1 MQQQYQAQPQL
12 DPQGIFGRQLGS
24 LLGGYGGGLIGQHGI
39 GEELGGMLGGL
50 LPFQAQ
56 PYQAQPWMQQQYQA
70 QPQLDP
76 QGIFGRQ
83 LGSLLGGYGGGL
95 IGQHGI
101 GQQLGP
107 QGIFGRRLGSIL
119 GGIGGGAIG
128 QHGLGQQ
135 VGGMLGSFLP
145 FQAQP
150 YQTQMQPGAAPGMV
164 DPSVY
169 QAAMGGVGYSPY

>member
-1 MQQQYQAQPQL
+1 MLGSFLPFQAQPYQNQPYQAQPQL

-24 LLGGYGGGLIGQHGI
+24 LLGGYGGGLIGQSGL
-39 GEELGGMLGGL
+39 GQQLGGMLGGL

-56 PYQAQPWMQQQYQA
+56 PWTQAYQA
-70 QPQLDP
+70 QPQLD
-76 QGIFGRQ
+76 
-83 LGSLLGGYGGGL
+83 
-95 IGQHGI
+95 
-101 GQQLGP
+101 P

-150 YQTQMQPGAAPGMV
+150 FQTQMQPGAAPGMM

-169 QAAMGGVGYSPY
+169 QAAMGGVGYSPYAG

>member
-12 DPQGIFGRQLGS
+12 DPQGISGRNLGS
-24 LLGGYGGGLIGQHGI
+24 LLGGYGGGLIGQSGI
-39 GEELGGMLGGL
+39 GQQLGGMLGGL

-56 PYQAQPWMQQQYQA
+56 PYQAQP
-70 QPQLDP
+70 QLDP
-76 QGIFGRQ
+76 QGAFGRQ

-95 IGQHGI
+95 IGQSGL
-101 GQQLGP
+101 GQQLGGMLGGLLPFQAQPWTQAYQAQPQLDP
-107 QGIFGRRLGSIL
+107 QGIFGRRLVSIL

-150 YQTQMQPGAAPGMV
+150 FQTQMQPGAAPGMV
-164 DPSVY
+164 D
-169 QAAMGGVGYSPY
+169 